1 VGPIGADLERVPLS
15 QYEAVTRRVTLAVE
29 AVETGAAQRSSVR
42 GEVWL
47 GPVVVGDLFTA
58 ASDGTGETDVRLR
71 VAEIAEPAE
80 VQDVGRAARV
90 VVVLRG
96 KGADSLRPGIVLLGE
111 VGDTYV
117 ICSGCACGQLS
128 SAEESSTDCGRERG
142 AVSEDPGPGRHDGV
156 MESR

>member
-1 VGPIGADLERVPLS
+1 VPLS
-15 QYEAVTRRVTLAVE
+15 QYEGVTRRVTLAVE

-111 VGDTYV
+111 VGDT
-117 ICSGCACGQLS
+117 
-128 SAEESSTDCGRERG
+128 
-142 AVSEDPGPGRHDGV
+142 
-156 MESR
+156 